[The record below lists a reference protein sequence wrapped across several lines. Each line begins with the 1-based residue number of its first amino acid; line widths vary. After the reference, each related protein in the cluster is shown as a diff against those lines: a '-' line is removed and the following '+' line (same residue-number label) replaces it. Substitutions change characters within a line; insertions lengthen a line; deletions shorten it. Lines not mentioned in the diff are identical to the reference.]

1 MKEIGL
7 YGHNLRSYQ
16 KIKEA
21 FKNQNIVGIIHATGT
36 GKTYNAFQII
46 LDNQD
51 KKIYYITPQ
60 TGIIEHVENAIRENP
75 NLSQEDF
82 KNVEFKTYQSFNN
95 KTKDE
100 LKNMDVDILI
110 LDESHH
116 SKAPIWGNRI
126 NQIIMSHPNLK
137 VFRMS
142 AYENEEDKNN
152 PEWIVS
158 RYDLIDAIIDQ
169 NIPRPI
175 YKTALNNLEQTVKEL
190 KEVIKRKKLSEE
202 DIKIYTELMREID
215 KDLEHLEKVDEIIK
229 YNIKPNAKLIYFCPI
244 SNDKDET
251 IEKYQKESL
260 KWFNQITTE
269 DNIVFYKSTSSMGKE
284 GKENREAFYH
294 DIDMQGSS
302 VKDKL
307 RVMFCINQYNEGI
320 HAPNVDGVIMG
331 RNTTSEIVFFEQLG
345 RALSVKGNHSK
356 NVENYRKK
364 TVEELKKECDIL
376 SIYYKKTDTKDILI
390 NKLLSP
396 VIIDLAG
403 NIEYMKLLEQK
414 YQDKLKEL
422 NINKTNNKFDI
433 SIFNEGVYDK
443 IKYVRDRLNTDW
455 FDKYYLAKAYYEK
468 NKNLKLPEGY
478 KTINGT
484 DYDEYGINLFEWIK
498 QEKAKYYKSSLTD
511 ERIKL
516 LEAIGVK
523 FYKPEKLFKW
533 DDYYRLAEKYYNYY
547 GNIDV
552 PERFKTKNGI
562 ELDSQG
568 YFLSSWL
575 YLQKKLINNDE
586 LNEIQVEKLNKIGI
600 KKQIK
605 IIKEYTWE
613 ESYKLAT
620 NFYKK
625 YRNLAVPIDFKTIDG
640 ITYNKEGLNLY
651 KWIIEEK
658 HKIITGHCDLNTKHK
673 LSTIGI
679 KFEKIVQKEWYQVIK
694 IIKKYYEIHGN
705 LNNMIEDYK
714 STRGTYN
721 PEGLNIYR
729 WLDIQRT
736 YYHLGYL
743 TSDCISELESM
754 NFDFNYQQ
762 VYSWDDYYNLVK
774 SFYLKYPKKII
785 PFGYKTIDGITYTKN
800 GLDIYEWIFIQ
811 KENYNNLSK
820 EEQDKLSEIKLLELY
835 KDQINEYTQIDRT
848 KNWEIMYNLL
858 RMYYLKNG
866 NTDLPTGFRTYDGIN
881 YDECGP
887 NLVSWLGCQKK
898 LYHEGKLS
906 DNKIKL
912 LQKININFERKNIK
926 YDKKTSRLSWD
937 NGYALLKK
945 YYDVYK
951 DLDIPENFTT
961 KNGYEYDESGINIYK
976 WYKSQIDNLRCK
988 NLNIIKEEKML
999 QLGVYYQE
1007 KLYLALCKNYLS
1019 KNPGSKISLEFTTID
1034 GITENKCGYKV
1045 GYWYNNYIAHVEI
1058 SNFKDKY
1065 KIPKSNH
1072 ELKLPWLKYYEIIKE
1087 YYIINGNIDF
1097 PLQATKTPL
1106 NIDYTNPNIQRNI
1119 KIFINNQI
1127 IRKNNNAMS
1136 IDMEDMLKSIG
1147 INFNEKLMQKD
1158 NKEKEIK

>member
-1 MKEIGL
+1 MIKILHLYYDLLNL
-7 YGHNLRSYQ
+7 YGEQGNILALKQ
-16 KIKEA
+16 A

-422 NINKTNNKFDI
+422 NSKVSI
-433 SIFNEGVYDK
+433 SIVLCAVA
-443 IKYVRDRLNTDW
+443 IVASV
-455 FDKYYLAKAYYEK
+455 LA
-468 NKNLKLPEGY
+468 
-478 KTINGT
+478 
-484 DYDEYGINLFEWIK
+484 
-498 QEKAKYYKSSLTD
+498 
-511 ERIKL
+511 
-516 LEAIGVK
+516 
-523 FYKPEKLFKW
+523 
-533 DDYYRLAEKYYNYY
+533 
-547 GNIDV
+547 
-552 PERFKTKNGI
+552 
-562 ELDSQG
+562 
-568 YFLSSWL
+568 
-575 YLQKKLINNDE
+575 
-586 LNEIQVEKLNKIGI
+586 
-600 KKQIK
+600 
-605 IIKEYTWE
+605 II
-613 ESYKLAT
+613 L
-620 NFYKK
+620 
-625 YRNLAVPIDFKTIDG
+625 
-640 ITYNKEGLNLY
+640 
-651 KWIIEEK
+651 
-658 HKIITGHCDLNTKHK
+658 
-673 LSTIGI
+673 
-679 KFEKIVQKEWYQVIK
+679 
-694 IIKKYYEIHGN
+694 
-705 LNNMIEDYK
+705 
-714 STRGTYN
+714 
-721 PEGLNIYR
+721 
-729 WLDIQRT
+729 
-736 YYHLGYL
+736 
-743 TSDCISELESM
+743 
-754 NFDFNYQQ
+754 
-762 VYSWDDYYNLVK
+762 
-774 SFYLKYPKKII
+774 
-785 PFGYKTIDGITYTKN
+785 
-800 GLDIYEWIFIQ
+800 
-811 KENYNNLSK
+811 
-820 EEQDKLSEIKLLELY
+820 
-835 KDQINEYTQIDRT
+835 
-848 KNWEIMYNLL
+848 
-858 RMYYLKNG
+858 
-866 NTDLPTGFRTYDGIN
+866 
-881 YDECGP
+881 
-887 NLVSWLGCQKK
+887 
-898 LYHEGKLS
+898 
-906 DNKIKL
+906 
-912 LQKININFERKNIK
+912 
-926 YDKKTSRLSWD
+926 
-937 NGYALLKK
+937 
-945 YYDVYK
+945 
-951 DLDIPENFTT
+951 
-961 KNGYEYDESGINIYK
+961 
-976 WYKSQIDNLRCK
+976 
-988 NLNIIKEEKML
+988 
-999 QLGVYYQE
+999 
-1007 KLYLALCKNYLS
+1007 
-1019 KNPGSKISLEFTTID
+1019 
-1034 GITENKCGYKV
+1034 
-1045 GYWYNNYIAHVEI
+1045 
-1058 SNFKDKY
+1058 
-1065 KIPKSNH
+1065 
-1072 ELKLPWLKYYEIIKE
+1072 
-1087 YYIINGNIDF
+1087 
-1097 PLQATKTPL
+1097 
-1106 NIDYTNPNIQRNI
+1106 
-1119 KIFINNQI
+1119 
-1127 IRKNNNAMS
+1127 
-1136 IDMEDMLKSIG
+1136 
-1147 INFNEKLMQKD
+1147 
-1158 NKEKEIK
+1158 